1 MSALERRLLELK
13 LRSDLMTFIHRTFH
27 TIASAQRYQ
36 HNWHLEAVAWHLE
49 QCAKGAIKRLV
60 VTLPPRSLKSICAS
74 VAYPAWVLG
83 HDPTARIICASYS
96 ENLAAKHSLDCR
108 AVMESDWYR
117 RLFPHT
123 RISREKNTELNFL
136 TTRQGYRYAT
146 SVGGT
151 LTGRGGNLII
161 IDDPIKPD
169 DALSEAK
176 RSAVN
181 EWFDRTL
188 YSRLDDK
195 RNDTIVLIMQRLHVE
210 DLAGYVTQKELWAQL
225 GLPAVAEVEQT
236 VALGPDENYTRK
248 VGEVLHEAREPKEVL
263 DQLKVTLGS
272 FNFSAQYQQ
281 CPIPLEG
288 EIIHWEWFRFYDEL
302 PRRVAGDRIVQSWDT
317 ASKAEEISDYSVGT
331 TWLIQGNDYYLL
343 DVLRKR
349 LTYPDLK
356 RRIIDHACRFSVNE
370 IVIED
375 KGSGTALIQDLG
387 SENITGV
394 PYPIAFMPE
403 TDKVTRMHAQSAK
416 VEAGHVYLPLRAE
429 WLEDFRT
436 ELLQFPKGR
445 YDDQVDSLSQFLNWV
460 EQRNG
465 SRFSVEP
472 LEL

>member
-13 LRSDLMTFIHRTFH
+13 LRSDLMTFIHRTFQ
-27 TIASAQRYQ
+27 TIAPAQNYH

-49 QCAKGAIKRLV
+49 QCARGAIKRLLI
-60 VTLPPRSLKSICAS
+60 TLPPRSLKSICAS

-108 AVMESDWYR
+108 AVMGSDWYR
-117 RLFPHT
+117 RIFPHA
-123 RISREKNTELNFL
+123 RISREKDTELNFL
-136 TTRQGYRYAT
+136 TTRHGYRYAT

-161 IDDPIKPD
+161 IDDAIKPE
-169 DALSEAK
+169 DAFSEAK

-210 DLAGYVTQKELWAQL
+210 DLAGYVTQKEPWVQL
-225 GLPAVAEVEQT
+225 RLPAIAEVEQT

-263 DQLKVTLGS
+263 DQLKIALGS

-288 EIIHWEWFRFYDEL
+288 EIIHWDWFRFYNEL
-302 PRRVAGDRIVQSWDT
+302 PCRVAGDRIVQSWDT

-331 TWLIQGNDYYLL
+331 TWLMKGNDYYLL

-356 RRIIDHACRFSVNE
+356 RQIIDHACRFSVNE
-370 IVIED
+370 IIIED

-387 SENITGV
+387 NETIAGV
-394 PYPIAFMPE
+394 PYPIAFQPE

-416 VEAGHVYLPLRAE
+416 IEAGHVYLPLRAE

-436 ELLQFPKGR
+436 ELLQFPRGR

-460 EQRNG
+460 EQRDG
-465 SRFSVEP
+465 GRWWVEP

>member
-1 MSALERRLLELK
+1 LVPPYPS
-13 LRSDLMTFIHRTFH
+13 T
-27 TIASAQRYQ
+27 
-36 HNWHLEAVAWHLE
+36 
-49 QCAKGAIKRLV
+49 CA
-60 VTLPPRSLKSICAS
+60 
-74 VAYPAWVLG
+74 
-83 HDPTARIICASYS
+83 
-96 ENLAAKHSLDCR
+96 NQ
-108 AVMESDWYR
+108 
-117 RLFPHT
+117 
-123 RISREKNTELNFL
+123 SREKLNFL
-136 TTRQGYRYAT
+136 TTRAGYRYAT

-161 IDDPIKPD
+161 VDDPIKPE
-169 DALSEAK
+169 DALSEAR

-210 DLAGYVTQKELWAQL
+210 DLAGYVTQKEPWVDLR
-225 GLPAVAEVEQT
+225 LPAIAEVEQT
-236 VALGPDENYTRK
+236 VALGPDEHYTRK

-263 DQLKVTLGS
+263 DQLKVALGS

-288 EIIHWEWFRFYDEL
+288 EIIHWDWFRFYDEL
-302 PRRVAGDRIVQSWDT
+302 PCRVAGDRIVQSWDT

-331 TWLIQGNDYYLL
+331 TWLVKGNDYYLL

-356 RRIIDHACRFSVNE
+356 RQIIDHACRFSVNE
-370 IVIED
+370 IIIED

-387 SENITGV
+387 NENIGGV
-394 PYPIAFMPE
+394 PYPIAFQPE
-403 TDKVTRMHAQSAK
+403 TDKVTRMHAQSARI
-416 VEAGHVYLPLRAE
+416 EAGHVYLPLRAE

-460 EQRNG
+460 EERNG
-465 SRFSVEP
+465 GRWWVEP

>member
-1 MSALERRLLELK
+1 MSALERRLLELE

-27 TIASAQRYQ
+27 TIAPAQRYQ

-49 QCAKGAIKRLV
+49 QCAKGAIKRLLI
-60 VTLPPRSLKSICAS
+60 TLPPRSLKSICTS

-108 AVMESDWYR
+108 AVMGSDWYR
-117 RLFPHT
+117 RIFPHA
-123 RISREKNTELNFL
+123 RISREKDTELNFL
-136 TTRQGYRYAT
+136 TTRAGYRYAT

-161 IDDPIKPD
+161 VDDPIKPE
-169 DALSEAK
+169 DALSEAR

-210 DLAGYVTQKELWAQL
+210 DLAGYVTQKEPWVDLR
-225 GLPAVAEVEQT
+225 LPAIAEVEQT
-236 VALGPDENYTRK
+236 VALGPDEHYTRK

-263 DQLKVTLGS
+263 DQLKVALGS

-288 EIIHWEWFRFYDEL
+288 EIIHWDWFRFYDEL
-302 PRRVAGDRIVQSWDT
+302 PCRVAGDRIVQSWDT

-331 TWLIQGNDYYLL
+331 TWLIKGNDYYLL

-349 LTYPDLK
+349 LTYPDLN
-356 RRIIDHACRFSVNE
+356 RQIIDHACRFSVNE
-370 IVIED
+370 IIIED

-387 SENITGV
+387 NENIGGV
-394 PYPIAFMPE
+394 PYPIAFQPE
-403 TDKVTRMHAQSAK
+403 TDKVTRMHAQSARI
-416 VEAGHVYLPLRAE
+416 EAGHVYLPLRAE

-460 EQRNG
+460 EERNG
-465 SRFSVEP
+465 GRWLVET

>member
-1 MSALERRLLELK
+1 M
-13 LRSDLMTFIHRTFH
+13 F
-27 TIASAQRYQ
+27 
-36 HNWHLEAVAWHLE
+36 
-49 QCAKGAIKRLV
+49 G
-60 VTLPPRSLKSICAS
+60 
-74 VAYPAWVLG
+74 
-83 HDPTARIICASYS
+83 
-96 ENLAAKHSLDCR
+96 
-108 AVMESDWYR
+108 
-117 RLFPHT
+117 
-123 RISREKNTELNFL
+123 
-136 TTRQGYRYAT
+136 
-146 SVGGT
+146 
-151 LTGRGGNLII
+151 
-161 IDDPIKPD
+161 
-169 DALSEAK
+169 
-176 RSAVN
+176 
-181 EWFDRTL
+181 
-188 YSRLDDK
+188 
-195 RNDTIVLIMQRLHVE
+195 
-210 DLAGYVTQKELWAQL
+210 
-225 GLPAVAEVEQT
+225 
-236 VALGPDENYTRK
+236 TRK

-263 DQLKVTLGS
+263 DQLKVALGS

-288 EIIHWEWFRFYDEL
+288 EIIHWEWFRFYDQL

-331 TWLIQGNDYYLL
+331 TWLMKGNDYYLL

-375 KGSGTALIQDLG
+375 KGAGTALIQDLG

-416 VEAGHVYLPLRAE
+416 IEAGHVYLPLRAE

-465 SRFSVEP
+465 SRFWVEP